1 MSFKKILVALDDSPS
16 APKVFR
22 HALDTAEHERADLLI
37 FHCTTMQ
44 RVSEAVP
51 LMGTGI
57 GIDMSS
63 SKMMFELQQQ
73 HLRKETER
81 VEEMMKGYRQQAEKR
96 GVKVKTESKFGDPG
110 SWICDVARSWDAD
123 LIVLGRRGHR
133 GFKEV
138 FLGSVS
144 NYVLHQAS
152 CSVMVIQ
159 GHLPEEAEEK
169 EN

>member
-1 MSFKKILVALDDSPS
+1 MSFKRILVAVDDSSS
-16 APKVFR
+16 APKVFQ
-22 HALDTAEHERADLLI
+22 HALNTAIHEGAALRI

-57 GIDMSS
+57 GIDLSS
-63 SKMMFELQQQ
+63 SKMMFELQQE
-73 HLRKETER
+73 HLKKETDR
-81 VEEMMKGYRQQAEKR
+81 VEKMLQTYCKQAEEK
-96 GVKVKTESKFGDPG
+96 GVSVSSESKFGDPG
-110 SWICDVARSWDAD
+110 SWICDIARSWEAD
-123 LIVLGRRGHR
+123 LIVLGRRGNR
-133 GFKEV
+133 GLKEV

-159 GHLPEEAEEK
+159 GHLPEDEEV
-169 EN
+169 

>member
-1 MSFKKILVALDDSPS
+1 MSFHKILVALDDSKS
-16 APKVFR
+16 APKVFQ
-22 HALDTAEHERADLLI
+22 HALNTAAHEGAELLV

-44 RVSEAVP
+44 RVSEAIP

-57 GIDMSS
+57 GIDLSS
-63 SKMMFELQQQ
+63 SKMMFEMQQDHLKKESDRVLQMLKTYQE
-73 HLRKETER
+73 K
-81 VEEMMKGYRQQAEKR
+81 AEAR
-96 GVKVKTESKFGDPG
+96 GVSVTLESKFGDPG
-110 SWICDVARSWDAD
+110 SWICDLARSWDAD
-123 LIVLGRRGHR
+123 LIILGRRGHR

-138 FLGSVS
+138 VLGSVS

-159 GHLPEEAEEK
+159 GHLPEDD